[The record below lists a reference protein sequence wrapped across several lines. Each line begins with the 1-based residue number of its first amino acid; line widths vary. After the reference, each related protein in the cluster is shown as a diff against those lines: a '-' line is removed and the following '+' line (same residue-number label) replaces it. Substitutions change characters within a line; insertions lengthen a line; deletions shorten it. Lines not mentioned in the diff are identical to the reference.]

1 MYALSKLPG
10 RDAFS
15 VVVVQ
20 PFDVEFLFRQNVALF
35 HQELHAEYA
44 NSVLGK
50 MEAPLWQQNYD
61 RYGKILHIR
70 EPYFIPHSMAEFTN
84 EWLRVMVHEA
94 RTRLSRYGFSPQQ
107 TTFMMD
113 IQKPAVTPWYILK
126 LENEHVVVDKN
137 GRVIAA
143 KSTERVNEL
152 SSVTFIEELWGVS
165 GVHLEF
171 VDTSAL
177 KKVKV

>member
-10 RDAFS
+10 RDTFS

-50 MEAPLWQQNYD
+50 MEAPLWQQ
-61 RYGKILHIR
+61 
-70 EPYFIPHSMAEFTN
+70 EPYFIPHSMANFTN
-84 EWLRVMVHEA
+84 EWLRIMVHEA

-107 TTFMMD
+107 TVFMMD

-143 KSTERVNEL
+143 KSTERVSEL

-177 KKVKV
+177 KKVKA